1 MCTCVCLRER
11 ERERERESDAR
22 MCYYFIRNRITNT
35 SSVRHPSHQRFFAK
49 EKESLDF
56 KESPPYNIHIFY
68 SYITTPEI
76 ACSPYKLKVPTICLR
91 PTFFLSCGCY
101 WTRSLTCYEHRML
114 PLPIFTSESNHS
126 IISFKFLIPR
136 EVGYN
141 DGLF

>member
-1 MCTCVCLRER
+1 MPFAL
-11 ERERERESDAR
+11 
-22 MCYYFIRNRITNT
+22 
-35 SSVRHPSHQRFFAK
+35 FFAK
-49 EKESLDF
+49 KKRKPRFQRKSTVQHC
-56 KESPPYNIHIFY
+56 NIHIFY
-68 SYITTPEI
+68 SYLTTPKI
-76 ACSPYKLKVPTICLR
+76 ACLPCKSKVPTICLR

-114 PLPIFTSESNHS
+114 PLPIVTSESNHS